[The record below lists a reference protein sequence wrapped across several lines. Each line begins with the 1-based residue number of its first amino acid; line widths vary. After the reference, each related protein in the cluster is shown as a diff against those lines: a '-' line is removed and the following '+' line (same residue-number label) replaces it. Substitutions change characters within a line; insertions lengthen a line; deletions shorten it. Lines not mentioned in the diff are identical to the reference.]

1 MSAQSKRADRA
12 EERAARILGTARL
25 GGTRKRESV
34 PDAEPVRLADGRL
47 LQPEVKSCLRL
58 PKRLTAALEQAR
70 RYCPDAIPLAVFSER
85 GQRGALAVLDA
96 GIFAELLGL
105 RDPAAGNQLAL
116 ALVEPSARRG
126 RR

>member
-1 MSAQSKRADRA
+1 MSAASKRADRA

-25 GGTRKRESV
+25 GGTRKQERV
-34 PDAEPVRLADGRL
+34 ADAEPVRLADGRL

-58 PKRLTAALEQAR
+58 PKRLTAALDQAR

-96 GIFAELLGL
+96 EVLAELLGI
-105 RDPAAGNQLAL
+105 RDPAAGEQLAL
-116 ALVEPSARRG
+116 ALVEPSARKESR
-126 RR
+126 